1 MHVFTGAMIN
11 KDFLLF
17 RLLLLV
23 SLMTSGYAS
32 AQNKRVSLFNG
43 KDLTGWSVLKCEAEV
58 KDRNLFI
65 KSGNGLVQTEG
76 KYRDFVLEYE
86 WKALGENNWDS
97 GVYFRYTSV
106 PKNSPWPKR
115 YQANL
120 LKGKEGNV
128 GGIEGG
134 TSKGLIKE
142 REWNTFKLTVQGSQ
156 ISLLI
161 NGKEAWKADGLADL
175 EAGFIAVQAEVPGGG
190 QHLFRNI
197 FITELESTKE

>member
-1 MHVFTGAMIN
+1 MMN
-11 KDFLLF
+11 KDFLF

-43 KDLTGWSVLKCEAEV
+43 KDLKGWTVLKCEAEV
-58 KDRNLFI
+58 ADGNLFI
-65 KSGNGLVQTEG
+65 KSGNGLVQTEK

-97 GVYFRYTSV
+97 GVYFRYTSL
-106 PKNSPWPKR
+106 PENRPWPKR

-120 LKGKEGNV
+120 LKGQEGNV

-142 REWNTFKLTVQGSQ
+142 REWNTFKLTVQGSK

-161 NGKEAWKADGLADL
+161 NGKEAWKADGLEDL

-197 FITELESTKE
+197 FITELESSKK